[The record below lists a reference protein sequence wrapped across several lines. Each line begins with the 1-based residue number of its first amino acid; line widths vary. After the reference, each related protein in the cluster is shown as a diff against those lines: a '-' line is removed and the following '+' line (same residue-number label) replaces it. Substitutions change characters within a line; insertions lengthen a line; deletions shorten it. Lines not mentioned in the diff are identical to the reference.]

1 MRKEKHYDS
10 GFILLTSIWLLVLG
24 GAIAAAV
31 MLSARTAV
39 RSVKAAEQQM
49 TVEQGLQSAR
59 DQVIAD
65 LMQAGRFSRWAQPA
79 ASGSLSTGEPLSID
93 VRVSQEGG
101 RLDLLA
107 AQQDKIDSLFAALDL
122 PTATRESARTSLN
135 ALRATSASGKRPL
148 RSLRELAAQSGW
160 TPQLIGCLLPIITIH
175 SGTTAPSS
183 SAISDP
189 LARILDTSRRSDEGG
204 AADSQ
209 SVAGELYRIETSAR
223 LPQGVARAAWMV
235 RITGDLQQPY
245 WILGSY
251 PGGLPTDPPSSCFKP
266 QTAL

>member
-1 MRKEKHYDS
+1 MSRDDS
-10 GFILLTSIWLLVLG
+10 GFILLTSVWLLVLG

-31 MLSARTAV
+31 MLGARTAV

-49 TVEQGLQSAR
+49 LAGEALQSAR

-65 LMQAGRFSRWAQPA
+65 LMKAGRFSRWAQPA
-79 ASGSLSTGEPLSID
+79 ASGSLSAGESLSID

-101 RLDLLA
+101 RLDLLS
-107 AQQDKIDSLFAALDL
+107 AQQDKIDGLFAALGL
-122 PTATRESARTSLN
+122 PAATRESARTSLET
-135 ALRATSASGKRPL
+135 LRKASASGKRPL
-148 RSLRELAAQSGW
+148 RSLLELSAQSGW
-160 TPQLIGCLLPIITIH
+160 TPELMACLLPHVTIH
-175 SGTTAPSS
+175 SGMTAPSS
-183 SAISDP
+183 SAISDS
-189 LARILDTSRRSDEGG
+189 LARILNTGRRSDEGG

-251 PGGLPTDPPSSCFKP
+251 PGGLPTAESPNCFKP
-266 QTAL
+266 QAGL